1 MNNVVCL
8 FTREI
13 VTPAPVL
20 DIEALKAK
28 YMHPMHLNTPAE
40 LAFEAYC
47 NRFICDNLTARLDIS
62 LKSEYTCGVYEG
74 SIYKRFDVYSL
85 NPECIDIPINDPF
98 AYLDTKYKTTLNI
111 LKQQAETGP
120 VKITTCSDLIIH
132 DNYIKEIPK
141 GSTIRLIYKVGLI
154 GFGSLKRMEIA
165 YNRLLEAGMDV
176 SLEHEEA

>member
-13 VTPAPVL
+13 VTPVPAL
-20 DIEALKAK
+20 NIEALKAK

-40 LAFEAYC
+40 LAFKRYC
-47 NRFICDNLTARLDIS
+47 HRFIGDNLKARLDIS
-62 LKSEYTCGVYEG
+62 LRSEVTCGIHG
-74 SIYKRFDVYSL
+74 SSIYKHFGIYPL
-85 NPECIDIPINDPF
+85 NPDHIELPINDPF

-111 LKQQAETGP
+111 LKQQADTGP

-132 DNYIKEIPK
+132 DNYIKELPK
-141 GSTIRLIYKVGLI
+141 GSTIRLIYKVDTT
-154 GFGSLKRMEIA
+154 GFASLKRMEIA

-176 SLEHEEA
+176 SLEHEAA